1 MWGPRNAYVPV
12 VAPDEPTMPTFAA
25 AAPAAAQPI
34 RRESLHVRLP
44 AETVDRVRE
53 AAHRLKRERQD
64 IADEALREGCPPET
78 FSQLPVYVA
87 IQLPGYL

>member
-1 MWGPRNAYVPV
+1 MKKPVSSLSVVPV
-12 VAPDEPTMPTFAA
+12 VAPDEPATPASMATIPTT
-25 AAPAAAQPI
+25 AQPA

-64 IADEALREGCPPET
+64 ITDEALREWLSARN
-78 FSQLPVYVA
+78 F
-87 IQLPGYL
+87 

>member
-1 MWGPRNAYVPV
+1 MKKPVSSLSVVPV
-12 VAPDEPTMPTFAA
+12 IAPDEPAMPASAPIAA
-25 AAPAAAQPI
+25 TTAQPV

-64 IADEALREGCPPET
+64 IADEALREWLSAHN
-78 FSQLPVYVA
+78 F
-87 IQLPGYL
+87 

>member
-1 MWGPRNAYVPV
+1 MKKPVSSLSVVPV
-12 VAPDEPTMPTFAA
+12 VAPDEPAIPASA
-25 AAPAAAQPI
+25 SVASAAAQPV

-64 IADEALREGCPPET
+64 IADEALREWLSAHN
-78 FSQLPVYVA
+78 F
-87 IQLPGYL
+87 

>member
-1 MWGPRNAYVPV
+1 MKKPVSSLSVVPV
-12 VAPDEPTMPTFAA
+12 VAPDEPAIPASPTIATLT
-25 AAPAAAQPI
+25 AQPV

-64 IADEALREGCPPET
+64 IADEALRAWLSAHN
-78 FSQLPVYVA
+78 F
-87 IQLPGYL
+87 

>member
-1 MWGPRNAYVPV
+1 MKKPVSSLSVVPV
-12 VAPDEPTMPTFAA
+12 VAPDEPAATAPTAV
-25 AAPAAAQPI
+25 AAPAPPI

-64 IADEALREGCPPET
+64 IADEALREWLSARS
-78 FSQLPVYVA
+78 F
-87 IQLPGYL
+87 

>member
-1 MWGPRNAYVPV
+1 MKKPVSSLSVVPV
-12 VAPDEPTMPTFAA
+12 IAPDEPAMPTSAPIAA
-25 AAPAAAQPI
+25 TAAQPI

-64 IADEALREGCPPET
+64 IADEALREWLSAHN
-78 FSQLPVYVA
+78 F
-87 IQLPGYL
+87 

>member
-1 MWGPRNAYVPV
+1 MKKPVSSLSVVPV
-12 VAPDEPTMPTFAA
+12 VAPDEAA
-25 AAPAAAQPI
+25 TASGVAASAVAPPI

-64 IADEALREGCPPET
+64 IADEALREWLSAHN
-78 FSQLPVYVA
+78 F
-87 IQLPGYL
+87 